1 MFLPGRIENWI
12 MVIDTGGKLLLP
24 VTSLET
30 IIKKLGVVY
39 SSCLEKLYVVNANF
53 MVKLAYSTAK
63 KFIHPQTQQK
73 IDVLSDSEMGRLL
86 EWIAADEL

>member
-1 MFLPGRIENWI
+1 MEFMFVPGRIENWI

-24 VTSLET
+24 VSSLET
-30 IIKKLGVVY
+30 IIKKLAVVY

-53 MVKLAYSTAK
+53 MVKLAYATAK

-73 IDVLSDSEMGRLL
+73 IEVLSES
-86 EWIAADEL
+86 